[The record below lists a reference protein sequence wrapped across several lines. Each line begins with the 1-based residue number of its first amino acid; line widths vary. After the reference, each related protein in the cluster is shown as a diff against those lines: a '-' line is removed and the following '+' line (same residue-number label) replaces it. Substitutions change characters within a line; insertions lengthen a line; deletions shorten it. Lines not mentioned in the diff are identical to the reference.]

1 METTKHPYELLVR
14 WDRTGDLAGAHVQH
28 RYVTTDGGVV
38 VGETLGPAEPVTPD
52 TTAGTPF
59 ADFLDAALVAA
70 LGQVAALTTER
81 DALAAE
87 RDTRTTERDALA
99 AQIAALTAE
108 RDALASERDA
118 LAAQMEASPVPAQP
132 AGTAVYAVAVQAH
145 LDAAA
150 RSRGYE
156 SITTAVTYIDDPNP
170 TWAAEGA
177 AAKEWRSAVW
187 TACYAILA
195 EVEAGTRP
203 APTVDELLAGLP
215 PLVWPA

>member
-38 VGETLGPAEPVTPD
+38 VGETLGPAVPVTPD

-70 LGQVAALTTER
+70 LGQV
-81 DALAAE
+81 
-87 RDTRTTERDALA
+87 
-99 AQIAALTAE
+99 AALTAE

-145 LDAAA
+145 QDAAA

-203 APTVDELLAGLP
+203 ALTVDELLAGLP